1 MRNIAFINNQQTAS
15 NRKQFTGISLHPAKG
30 YICFM
35 NELENYIHHY
45 FSISP
50 DDCKKVA
57 GLFKTETLEK
67 GAYWL
72 KSGKNCNK
80 MSFIQ
85 QGIFRVFVSQPDREV
100 TQWIATP
107 GYFITDIS
115 SFLFRNAAKFN
126 VQALT
131 GTSVF
136 TIDHEQYLT
145 LGKMVPKWNEFEKLF
160 ITKCFI
166 TMENRVFDLISMSAE
181 DRYKQLFNQN
191 RELFNQVPL
200 QYLAS
205 MLGMTP
211 ETFSRIRRKTIS

>member
-1 MRNIAFINNQQTAS
+1 MS
-15 NRKQFTGISLHPAKG
+15 
-30 YICFM
+30 
-35 NELENYIHHY
+35 ELENYIQHY

-72 KSGKNCNK
+72 KAGKYCDK

-85 QGIFRVFVSQPDREV
+85 QGILRMYVSQPDREV
-100 TQWIATP
+100 TQWIGSA
-107 GYFITDIS
+107 GFFITDIS
-115 SFLFRNAAKFN
+115 SFVFRNISKFHI
-126 VQALT
+126 QALT
-131 GTSVF
+131 ETRLY
-136 TIDHEQYLT
+136 TIDHAEYLT
-145 LGKMVPKWNEFEKLF
+145 LGKLVPKWNEFERLF
-160 ITKCFI
+160 IGKYFVI
-166 TMENRVFDLISMSAE
+166 MESRVFDLISKPAE
-181 DRYKQLFNQN
+181 ERYQQLFDQN

-211 ETFSRIRRKTIS
+211 ETFSRIRKKMVS